1 MTIEVKQIIIK
12 STVTNTRDIEDDREV
27 AAMDL
32 EQFKEALLEECR
44 ELISDSLNGMRE
56 R

>member
-12 STVTNTRDIEDDREV
+12 STVTNTHSVAEDREV
-27 AAMDL
+27 SAIDL
-32 EQFKEALLEECR
+32 EDFRERLLEDCR
-44 ELISDSLNGMRE
+44 ELIATKLDRMRE

>member
-12 STVTNTRDIEDDREV
+12 STVTNTHPNLEDSQVPVIEIENLKE
-27 AAMDL
+27 MLL
-32 EQFKEALLEECR
+32 EQCR
-44 ELISDSLNGMRE
+44 EIITDKLDRMRE

>member
-12 STVTNTRDIEDDREV
+12 STVNSSSAVEQVPMDLNI
-27 AAMDL
+27 DL
-32 EQFKEALLEECR
+32 EQFKEMLLDECR
-44 ELISDSLNGMRE
+44 EMIQDTLNGTRE

>member
-12 STVTNTRDIEDDREV
+12 STVTNSRPVEEEQVIS
-27 AAMDL
+27 AIDL
-32 EQFKEALLEECR
+32 EYFKETLLDECR
-44 ELISDSLNGMRE
+44 ELITDTLNEIEE